1 MTLNAIEA
9 AFLTRGYKVGR
20 ETFDLVAT
28 RSLLNGRRF
37 HARLET
43 HGLETIPRGSEI
55 DLHVDFLRDKG
66 LFHRSVPESEE
77 IAREM
82 ADLQGAFRVQDPG
95 RARPRVR
102 CPQCGKEFGH
112 EAFLAHRDVVHRR

>member
-1 MTLNAIEA
+1 MKASLPRRMTLNAIEA

-43 HGLETIPRGSEI
+43 HGLETMAARQIAVRLII
-55 DLHVDFLRDKG
+55 D
-66 LFHRSVPESEE
+66 
-77 IAREM
+77 
-82 ADLQGAFRVQDPG
+82 
-95 RARPRVR
+95 
-102 CPQCGKEFGH
+102 
-112 EAFLAHRDVVHRR
+112 